1 MAQRGN
7 SQLERRSAERY
18 AVSLSVRT
26 DRGPGVTRDVSTS
39 GLCLV
44 IEQPLEVGDQMEV
57 VLTIPDPVMVKDHAH
72 VELSFQG
79 RVVRVDPGSMAV
91 GVQILS
97 NGGNRQLA
105 WSF

>member
-1 MAQRGN
+1 MAQRGK
-7 SQLERRSAERY
+7 SQLERRSSERY
-18 AVSLSVRT
+18 AVTLSVRT
-26 DRGPGVTRDVSTS
+26 DKGPGVTRDVSTS

-44 IEQPLEVGDQMEV
+44 MEQPLEVGEQMEV
-57 VLTIPDPVMVKDHAH
+57 ALTIPDPEMIEDRAH
-72 VELSFQG
+72 VELVFQG
-79 RVVRVDPGSMAV
+79 KVVRIEAGGMAV

>member
-7 SQLERRSAERY
+7 SQLERRSSERY
-18 AVSLSVRT
+18 AVTLSVRT

-44 IEQPLEVGDQMEV
+44 MEQPLEVGDQIEV
-57 VLTIPDPVMVKDHAH
+57 VLSIPDPDMVEDPTH

-79 RVVRVDPGSMAV
+79 KVVRVEEGSMAV
-91 GVQILS
+91 GVQVIS
-97 NGGNRQLA
+97 NGGSRHLT